1 MKSGSTP
8 TADTK
13 EDVFSRLSR
22 TGTKSQP
29 AAVNDTENVPRSTS
43 ASKFISRIPTL
54 VSHRKLPSSTFTASK
69 TDTTKQVPATPATLK
84 PRMPMQ
90 TPSSSIRTSKLNP
103 SFVVQERRS
112 STSSADSRSTSETSA
127 RSGKFKKHKIQQ
139 LHGPFARLDEQIA
152 QTLQHLMM
160 APRVSQNHSHVLSP
174 FSALSLSNPKV
185 SKRALFWIAQAIAVG
200 ADLLSFFKEYLP
212 PNVLSTVPRHENS
225 MTLALDILLEG
236 SDVLRRTRKRSASA
250 SSPSAPRTPS
260 SMRFAPKTVQPSQLE
275 EDEEMQLEMETAQ
288 RRLLDEAIGMLAP
301 LINNNKSVP
310 TSEESVTAGNE
321 EKCNAK
327 ESGVTKD
334 TPPPLFMEEDG
345 TLEQLQ
351 QDAEHFVCT
360 SSLSSNTSPALPPL
374 VQGSTTML
382 LSPLLPPTTP
392 ATRIRLGS
400 EELRGGSG
408 ESTDTIQTRKGK
420 APTVAEGEDMPA
432 VSGTLQV
439 KQMDVEEHAVPAVNH
454 LSVDDSNSKPVVEAV
469 DSSVSSISI
478 SMPLESA
485 LQTESDGLL
494 SPSTSAVLE
503 KYKPEEKGAFP
514 FPVPTILNRSSL
526 NTAPTNTHGNKPI
539 AQGTDPSYS
548 SKYKVFSVFS
558 VPASP
563 PKSLTNAP
571 FTAATPFDA
580 SKFALSTPK
589 SVRYAH
595 MTPPPSLST
604 SMIQGHIYG
613 DSAFKTGKGLNLT
626 NVSLSPLQSSRKTRT
641 VLPFDAHNESRESV
655 FQSANTS
662 QIVQNY
668 EETRA
673 YLASRRLNLD
683 NTPPSSPGHM
693 STKEGMEG
701 SGSVAEHTRGA
712 GVAMHEDVPE
722 VRVLGH
728 TAVLSNDASVPHP
741 TTAQPELQR
750 QLSLPPTPE
759 AVSSMHLPSTLSYSA
774 IRPRRPC
781 PSVSGTKTWSPMRNA
796 KECMENKGG
805 QEGEDQERTSVSSET
820 ASLHE
825 NVFLQ
830 GQGPGACEDTSE
842 AVQTLPEEMLD
853 DNADETAESSGS
865 CNFNTHTS
873 STLRP
878 ALQTSF
884 ACPTTPPNSFES
896 TYGRCDSTPPNASA
910 LRSQTKEST
919 TTSDLHTSASL
930 DQSLGSVVVF
940 EALPLRPKAST
951 ELGSPQILSPVRRA
965 SRLYRRSLLNELGPL
980 SPTLQP
986 PSLTSPSERESWN
999 EHEVGY
1005 SNGVYNATSELMSS
1019 PTPTASASASTSL
1032 SQRRQSRHKAR
1043 TPKPALPGVPVPHH
1057 VTFGHSEQ
1065 DDEEDTMKGLA
1076 QRLFLEA
1083 YEDTSS
1089 LSLESEIRVEE
1100 TEDLAAEKP
1109 LTVGQKRLLAASE
1122 EVRKKKLAEG
1132 SALQD
1137 ASHAM
1142 DAKMEHETSVSFN
1155 NTSTTSIS
1163 STLRAKKPMTASL
1176 PFTNAA
1182 LRDSMKEI
1190 LQTFQA
1196 THKPLLCKF
1205 PLTHPIHKLMTL
1217 SVVTGHEPVLYPLHE
1232 LPVHLLPEAFR
1243 PEDSMFE
1250 ESHREDMEGIMAGRK
1265 RSRLGGSVRDS
1276 SVEYETMELSKNA
1289 IEETAVENRIRSCP
1303 FVDYGRSLAEEFNLQ
1318 TSETE
1323 SLPETDLQSLG
1334 LFAAYASATIAG
1346 EFFAGVS
1353 LHLQASL
1360 APLPSLSLEDTG
1372 FAFVLNPALPE
1383 HAFAPSSLKVEE
1395 KGMEEGKTLTQGTP
1409 SKRLRW

>member
-29 AAVNDTENVPRSTS
+29 AAVNDTENMPRSTS

-54 VSHRKLPSSTFTASK
+54 ASHRKLPSSALTASK
-69 TDTTKQVPATPATLK
+69 TDTAKQVPATPSTLK
-84 PRMPMQ
+84 PRMPVQ
-90 TPSSSIRTSKLNP
+90 TPSSSIRISKLNP
-103 SFVVQERRS
+103 SFIAQERRS

-127 RSGKFKKHKIQQ
+127 RAGKSKKRRIQQ

-152 QTLQHLMM
+152 QTLQQLLM

-200 ADLLSFFKEYLP
+200 ADLLSFFKAYLP
-212 PNVLSTVPRHENS
+212 HNALSTVPRHENS

-260 SMRFAPKTVQPSQLE
+260 SMRFTPKTVQPSQLE
-275 EDEEMQLEMETAQ
+275 EDETMQLEMETAQ

-301 LINNNKSVP
+301 LINNNKSVL
-310 TSEESVTAGNE
+310 TSEESVATGNE
-321 EKCNAK
+321 EKCNAQ

-334 TPPPLFMEEDG
+334 TSPPLIREEDEG
-345 TLEQLQ
+345 MEQSQ
-351 QDAEHFVCT
+351 QDSEHFVPASC
-360 SSLSSNTSPALPPL
+360 LSSNTSPALPPL

-392 ATRIRLGS
+392 ATRIRLGT

-408 ESTDTIQTRKGK
+408 ESTDTVQTMEKEL
-420 APTVAEGEDMPA
+420 AIAEGEDMSA
-432 VSGTLQV
+432 VSSTLQV
-439 KQMDVEEHAVPAVNH
+439 EQMDVEEDEVSNVNPF
-454 LSVDDSNSKPVVEAV
+454 SVEDNNSKPVAEAM
-469 DSSVSSISI
+469 DNSASSISI
-478 SMPLESA
+478 SLPSESA
-485 LQTESDGLL
+485 LQSESDGLL
-494 SPSTSAVLE
+494 SPNTSAVLE
-503 KYKPEEKGAFP
+503 KYKPEQKNAFA
-514 FPVPTILNRSSL
+514 FPVPTILNKSSL
-526 NTAPTNTHGNKPI
+526 TTVPTTAHGSKVT
-539 AQGTDPSYS
+539 AQEMEPSYS

-558 VPASP
+558 VPVPP
-563 PKSLTNAP
+563 PKSLTNAS

-626 NVSLSPLQSSRKTRT
+626 NASLSPLQSSRKTRT
-641 VLPFDAHNESRESV
+641 ALPFDAHNESRESI
-655 FQSANTS
+655 FQSANSS

-668 EETRA
+668 EEARA

-683 NTPPSSPGHM
+683 NTPPSSPGHA

-701 SGSVAEHTRGA
+701 SGSAVGHTSDEGI
-712 GVAMHEDVPE
+712 AMHEDMPE

-728 TAVLSNDASVPHP
+728 TDVLPTDAPALQP
-741 TTAQPELQR
+741 TTAQQELQR
-750 QLSLPPTPE
+750 HMSLPPTPE

-774 IRPRRPC
+774 IRPRRPRL
-781 PSVSGTKTWSPMRNA
+781 SVSGTKTWSPMRNA
-796 KECMENKGG
+796 KECVESKGNQG
-805 QEGEDQERTSVSSET
+805 RTSDSSEST
-820 ASLHE
+820 SLQGSDFQEQVPGEREGISE
-825 NVFLQ
+825 NVH
-830 GQGPGACEDTSE
+830 
-842 AVQTLPEEMLD
+842 TLPEEMLD
-853 DNADETAESSGS
+853 DNAEKTAESSGS
-865 CNFNTHTS
+865 CTFNIHAS
-873 STLRP
+873 NTLHP

-896 TYGRCDSTPPNASA
+896 VSGRYDSTPHNASV
-910 LRSQTKEST
+910 LRSQSKESMN
-919 TTSDLHTSASL
+919 TSESHTSASFN
-930 DQSLGSVVVF
+930 QSLGSVVVY
-940 EALPLRPKAST
+940 EALPLRPKASA
-951 ELGSPQILSPVRRA
+951 ELGSPQILPPVRRA

-986 PSLTSPSERESWN
+986 PSPASPLEKEAWD
-999 EHEVGY
+999 EHEIGY
-1005 SNGVYNATSELMSS
+1005 SNGVHSATSDTMSS
-1019 PTPTASASASTSL
+1019 PIPTASASASSSASL
-1032 SQRRQSRHKAR
+1032 SQRRQSKHKAR
-1043 TPKPALPGVPVPHH
+1043 TPRPALPGVPVPHH
-1057 VTFGHSEQ
+1057 VTFGHSGQ
-1065 DDEEDTMKGLA
+1065 DDEENAMKGLA
-1076 QRLFLEA
+1076 QRLFMEA

-1089 LSLESEIRVEE
+1089 LSLESEMRVEE
-1100 TEDLAAEKP
+1100 TEDLAAKKP
-1109 LTVGQKRLLAASE
+1109 LTVGQKRLLAARE
-1122 EVRKKKLAEG
+1122 EVRRKKLAEE
-1132 SALQD
+1132 SSSFQD
-1137 ASHAM
+1137 ASDTM
-1142 DAKMEHETSVSFN
+1142 DAKMGHETSLSLN
-1155 NTSTTSIS
+1155 DISTASIS
-1163 STLRAKKPMTASL
+1163 STLRAKKPMAASL

-1196 THKPLLCKF
+1196 THKPLLSKF

-1217 SVVTGHEPVLYPLHE
+1217 SVVTSHEPVLYPLHE

-1243 PEDSMFE
+1243 PVDSMPE
-1250 ESHREDMEGIMAGRK
+1250 ESQMEDMEGTLAGQK
-1265 RSRLGGSVRDS
+1265 RSRRGGSVRDS
-1276 SVEYETMELSKNA
+1276 SVENETTELPKNA
-1289 IEETAVENRIRSCP
+1289 NEETDVENPIRSCP

-1318 TSETE
+1318 ISETE
-1323 SLPETDLQSLG
+1323 SLPESDLQSLG
-1334 LFAAYASATIAG
+1334 LFAAYASASITS

-1360 APLPSLSLEDTG
+1360 APLPTLSLEETG
-1372 FAFVLNPALPE
+1372 FTFVLNPALPE
-1383 HAFAPSSLKVEE
+1383 HTFASSSLKVEE
-1395 KGMEEGKTLTQGTP
+1395 NRMEEGKALTHGTP
-1409 SKRLRW
+1409 SKRLRWQ